1 MKISCI
7 DIGGTYIK
15 SGVLEDG
22 VLTDVEETP
31 TDGGGGARAMLS
43 RVAQLVRQTPGV
55 ERVGVSTAGEVD
67 ARTGVIRLSDNIPGY
82 TGLNP
87 RQILEGELGLPV
99 AVEND
104 VNAAAAGEFAF
115 GAARDEQDFL
125 MVSYG
130 TGVGGA
136 VYTGGRL
143 YRGRAGSAGEFGGL
157 VTHPEAVDPARQG
170 TGSYERYAST
180 SALVARVTALYPALT
195 TGRDIF
201 AHLNDPTIKK
211 EVDAWIREVACGIIS
226 LIHAFDPALVVL
238 GGGYTWNPEWAPSSN
253 LINNSLPRLTEGI
266 RLWQANPG
274 SKMIFTGAAAKTNP
288 VSTAEAGARVA
299 ESLGVPRS
307 DIIVLDRPKDTE
319 EEALAVKRAIGDAP
333 FLLVTSASHLPRAMI
348 FFRHAGLDPL
358 PAPANQ
364 LAVTSPL
371 NPWERAIPS
380 PVWLMHS
387 DRVGYETLGRVWQW
401 LKGSSGEPGQE

>member
-22 VLTDVEETP
+22 VLTGVEETP

-143 YRGRAGSAGEFGGL
+143 YRGRAGSAGGVGGSSRIPRPW
-157 VTHPEAVDPARQG
+157 TRRGRARG
-170 TGSYERYAST
+170 AT
-180 SALVARVTALYPALT
+180 SAT
-195 TGRDIF
+195 
-201 AHLNDPTIKK
+201 
-211 EVDAWIREVACGIIS
+211 
-226 LIHAFDPALVVL
+226 
-238 GGGYTWNPEWAPSSN
+238 
-253 LINNSLPRLTEGI
+253 
-266 RLWQANPG
+266 
-274 SKMIFTGAAAKTNP
+274 
-288 VSTAEAGARVA
+288 
-299 ESLGVPRS
+299 
-307 DIIVLDRPKDTE
+307 
-319 EEALAVKRAIGDAP
+319 
-333 FLLVTSASHLPRAMI
+333 
-348 FFRHAGLDPL
+348 
-358 PAPANQ
+358 PAPLRWWPA
-364 LAVTSPL
+364 
-371 NPWERAIPS
+371 
-380 PVWLMHS
+380 
-387 DRVGYETLGRVWQW
+387 
-401 LKGSSGEPGQE
+401 

>member
-1 MKISCI
+1 MRKTKIVCTLGPAT
-7 DIGGTYIK
+7 DRE
-15 SGVLEDG
+15 GVLRQMLEAG
-22 VLTDVEETP
+22 MNV
-31 TDGGGGARAMLS
+31 ARFNFSHGSHAEHKGRL
-43 RVAQLVRQTPGV
+43 
-55 ERVGVSTAGEVD
+55 D
-67 ARTGVIRLSDNIPGY
+67 ALKALRA
-82 TGLNP
+82 
-87 RQILEGELGLPV
+87 ELGLPV

-238 GGGYTWNPEWAPSSN
+238 GGGIIT
-253 LINNSLPRLTEGI
+253 
-266 RLWQANPG
+266 
-274 SKMIFTGAAAKTNP
+274 
-288 VSTAEAGARVA
+288 RV
-299 ESLGVPRS
+299 E
-307 DIIVLDRPKDTE
+307 K
-319 EEALAVKRAIGDAP
+319 
-333 FLLVTSASHLPRAMI
+333 
-348 FFRHAGLDPL
+348 
-358 PAPANQ
+358 
-364 LAVTSPL
+364 
-371 NPWERAIPS
+371 
-380 PVWLMHS
+380 
-387 DRVGYETLGRVWQW
+387 
-401 LKGSSGEPGQE
+401 

>member
-87 RQILEGELGLPV
+87 RQILEAGMNVARFNFSHGSHAEHKGRLDALKALRAELGLPV

-238 GGGYTWNPEWAPSSN
+238 GGGIMGEPYILSQLERMTAPMVKPSFRGCRVVPAA
-253 LINNSLPRLTEGI
+253 LGNNAGLMGAGYLA
-266 RLWQANPG
+266 ANIG
-274 SKMIFTGAAAKTNP
+274 SGWHP
-288 VSTAEAGARVA
+288 
-299 ESLGVPRS
+299 PRS
-307 DIIVLDRPKDTE
+307 
-319 EEALAVKRAIGDAP
+319 
-333 FLLVTSASHLPRAMI
+333 
-348 FFRHAGLDPL
+348 
-358 PAPANQ
+358 
-364 LAVTSPL
+364 
-371 NPWERAIPS
+371 
-380 PVWLMHS
+380 
-387 DRVGYETLGRVWQW
+387 GRTV
-401 LKGSSGEPGQE
+401 

>member
-22 VLTDVEETP
+22 VLTGVEETP

-87 RQILEGELGLPV
+87 RQILEEELGLPV

-136 VYTGGRL
+136 VYIGGRL

-238 GGGYTWNPEWAPSSN
+238 GGGIMREPYILGQLERMTAPMVKPSF
-253 LINNSLPRLTEGI
+253 RGC
-266 RLWQANPG
+266 
-274 SKMIFTGAAAKTNP
+274 
-288 VSTAEAGARVA
+288 RVA
-299 ESLGVPRS
+299 PAALGNNAGLMGAGYLAANIGSGWHPPRS
-307 DIIVLDRPKDTE
+307 
-319 EEALAVKRAIGDAP
+319 
-333 FLLVTSASHLPRAMI
+333 
-348 FFRHAGLDPL
+348 
-358 PAPANQ
+358 
-364 LAVTSPL
+364 
-371 NPWERAIPS
+371 
-380 PVWLMHS
+380 
-387 DRVGYETLGRVWQW
+387 GRTV
-401 LKGSSGEPGQE
+401 